1 MKERDTGDNRSRLR
15 VYLGVARPDHWFKN
29 VLVLAGG
36 TVVIWRPE
44 IDVGPYFSVALRLG
58 CALLVTCLAS
68 GANYIVNEILDGPR
82 DKRHPVKRFRPVPAN
97 EVSIARLWVLAGLFA
112 LTSAGTA
119 WLLLPRQSFLWL
131 LAFLLIGGGVYNVP
145 PVRAK
150 EIPYADVIVESVNG
164 PIRIAIGWYA
174 VTTACGPPLAFLL
187 SCWTL
192 AAFVMAGKRY
202 AEYRFIDDP
211 NRAAAY
217 RSSFRWYTE
226 RSLMISMIVY
236 ALASLLFF
244 ALQVLDSGR
253 YRLFWMLPFIALFI
267 VWFVRLSAGKEAV
280 VREPEHIWERP
291 AFAGYCIG
299 MAILFAVLGLTAG

>member
-1 MKERDTGDNRSRLR
+1 MKEGDAGNIHGRLR
-15 VYLGVARPDHWFKN
+15 AYLGVARPDHWFKN

-36 TVVIWRPE
+36 TVVVWRPD
-44 IDVGPYFSVALRLG
+44 IDVGPYLSVSWRLG
-58 CALLVTCLAS
+58 LALLVTCLAS

-82 DKRHPVKRFRPVPAN
+82 DKLHPVKRFRPVPAN
-97 EVSIARLWVLAGLFA
+97 EVSTDWLWALAGLFA

-119 WLLLPRQSFLWL
+119 WLLLPRQSFLWV

-145 PVRAK
+145 PLRAK

-174 VTTACGPPLAFLL
+174 VTTASPPPLALLL

-202 AEYRFIDDP
+202 AEYRFIGDP

-226 RSLMISMIVY
+226 RSLMAAMVAYS
-236 ALASLLFF
+236 LLSLLFF
-244 ALQVLDSGR
+244 ALLVLDTGQD
-253 YRLFWMLPFIALFI
+253 RLFWMIPFIALFI
-267 VWFVRLSAGKEAV
+267 VWFIRLSAGKDAV

-299 MAILFAVLGLTAG
+299 MAILFAVLSLTAC

>member
-1 MKERDTGDNRSRLR
+1 
-15 VYLGVARPDHWFKN
+15 
-29 VLVLAGG
+29 
-36 TVVIWRPE
+36 
-44 IDVGPYFSVALRLG
+44 
-58 CALLVTCLAS
+58 
-68 GANYIVNEILDGPR
+68 
-82 DKRHPVKRFRPVPAN
+82 
-97 EVSIARLWVLAGLFA
+97 LAGLFA
-112 LTSAGTA
+112 LASAGAA
-119 WLLLPRQSFLWL
+119 WLLLPRQAFLWV

-164 PIRIAIGWYA
+164 PIRLAIGWYA
-174 VTTACGPPLAFLL
+174 VTTVSRPPLAFLL

-192 AAFVMAGKRY
+192 AAFVMAGKRH
-202 AEYRFIDDP
+202 AEYRFIGDP

-226 RSLMISMIVY
+226 RSLMATMVAY

-244 ALQVLDSGR
+244 ALLVLDSGR
-253 YRLFWMLPFIALFI
+253 DRLFWMIPFISLFI
-267 VWFVRLSAGKEAV
+267 VWFIRLSTRKDAV

-299 MAILFAVLGLTAG
+299 MTILFGVLGLTSG

>member
-1 MKERDTGDNRSRLR
+1 MVPLLFFPIKKTIRMVKRSRC
-15 VYLGVARPDHWFKN
+15 
-29 VLVLAGG
+29 
-36 TVVIWRPE
+36 T
-44 IDVGPYFSVALRLG
+44 
-58 CALLVTCLAS
+58 
-68 GANYIVNEILDGPR
+68 
-82 DKRHPVKRFRPVPAN
+82 
-97 EVSIARLWVLAGLFA
+97 IAWLWVLAGLFA

-119 WLLLPRQSFLWL
+119 WLFLSLQSFLCV

-164 PIRIAIGWYA
+164 PIRIALGWYA
-174 VTTACGPPLAFLL
+174 VTTACPPPLAFLL

-202 AEYRFIDDP
+202 AEYRFIGDP

-226 RSLMISMIVY
+226 RSLMASMIAY
-236 ALASLLFF
+236 ALVSLLFY
-244 ALQVLDSGR
+244 ALLVLDTGLD
-253 YRLFWMLPFIALFI
+253 RLLWMLPFIALFI
-267 VWFVRLSAGKEAV
+267 IWFIRLSARKDAV

-299 MAILFAVLGLTAG
+299 MAILFAVLGLTAA